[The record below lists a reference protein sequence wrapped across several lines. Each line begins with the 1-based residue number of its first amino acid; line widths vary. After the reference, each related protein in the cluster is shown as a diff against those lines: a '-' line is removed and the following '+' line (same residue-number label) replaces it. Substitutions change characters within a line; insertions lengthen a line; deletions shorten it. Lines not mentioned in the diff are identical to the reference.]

1 MSFPFL
7 ALSFL
12 RLSFVH
18 YPTGVISK
26 WGGVIG
32 RCTLQIYVLHYFL
45 IRFLPLKHIG
55 EYLKEYNLWILD
67 FIICPIIAFLV
78 CWFCVMLSNRLQK
91 IKLDWVF
98 GK

>member
-18 YPTGVISK
+18 YPIGVISK
-26 WGGVIG
+26 WGEIG

-45 IRFLPLKHIG
+45 VLFLPLKHIG
-55 EYLKEYNLWILD
+55 EYLKEYNLWMLD

-78 CWFCVMLSNRLQK
+78 CWLCVMLSNRLQK